1 MSRRNSIFR
10 RSVARIM
17 DHGFHDEEE
26 AREAV
31 RRVIRCIA
39 NTNLVLKSE
48 EKYFYVLHRSA

>member
-1 MSRRNSIFR
+1 M
-10 RSVARIM
+10 ARIL
-17 DHGFHDEEE
+17 DYGFHGEEE

-39 NTNLVLKSE
+39 STIIVLKSE